1 MNDDARPTR
10 AWRRGIW
17 LTRAAI
23 AIAIVMPA
31 RSAFAQVQD
40 TTRIP
45 PAPTVTP
52 STRPAVGD
60 TVQSSA
66 ELQPPLSPR
75 RAFLYSLAVP
85 GYAQSVLGRGR
96 TGTLLMAFEAL
107 SLVMIRE
114 MHANVREARRFAAD
128 SVIVSYVNP
137 DGTAGVR
144 YERTTFPTSL
154 VRSRRDQAEDWIAVL
169 IANHLFAAADAYVA
183 ALLWDLPAEMAVQ
196 ASPRRGGAQLELRL
210 RW

>member
-1 MNDDARPTR
+1 MNDDAQRPMR
-10 AWRRGIW
+10 AWHRGLR
-17 LTRAAI
+17 LTFAAT
-23 AIAIVMPA
+23 ALAVVMVAPPA
-31 RSAFAQVQD
+31 VAQVQD
-40 TTRIP
+40 TTRVPPTPTP
-45 PAPTVTP
+45 PAPATI
-52 STRPAVGD
+52 GD
-60 TVQSSA
+60 TVRSAA

-137 DGTAGVR
+137 DGTAGAR
-144 YERTTFPTSL
+144 YERTTFPTTL
-154 VRSRRDQAEDWIAVL
+154 VRSRREQAEDWIAVL

-183 ALLWDLPAEMAVQ
+183 ALLWDLPAEMGVQ